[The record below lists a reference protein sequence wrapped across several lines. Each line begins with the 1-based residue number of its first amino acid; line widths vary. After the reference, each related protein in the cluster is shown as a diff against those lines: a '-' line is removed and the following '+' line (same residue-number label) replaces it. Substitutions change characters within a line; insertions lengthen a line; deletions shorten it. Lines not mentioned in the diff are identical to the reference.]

1 MQENI
6 YRQVAD
12 VIIDKN
18 CLTNEEVKPEAKLKK
33 DLGMDSLDIVELTM
47 ELEKEF
53 SISIADEEYR
63 TLNDNESTVADVVK
77 LVESKL

>member
-63 TLNDNESTVADVVK
+63 TLNDNEPTVADVVK